1 MTPTKEALEA
11 TIEAAFGD
19 VPPPPADQLV
29 QPAYASS
36 EDAYEMRTAFAGK
49 RWTELPI
56 RELFRHREMV
66 VALSG
71 AGYRAYVA
79 AYLKAA
85 LTDDETYGADLR
97 HYLLYGLRP
106 LSDDPVHVQTA
117 EERLSLL
124 GAPQRAAIAAV
135 LRHLAEVWRMKDAE
149 EILRD
154 WRSG

>member
-1 MTPTKEALEA
+1 AQAKRTTRAARSGAAARSGRRTTRSSTAAISRTRWRKRTTATSCASEIMTPTKEALEA

-71 AGYRAYVA
+71 AGYRAYV
-79 AYLKAA
+79 
-85 LTDDETYGADLR
+85 
-97 HYLLYGLRP
+97 
-106 LSDDPVHVQTA
+106 
-117 EERLSLL
+117 
-124 GAPQRAAIAAV
+124 
-135 LRHLAEVWRMKDAE
+135 
-149 EILRD
+149 
-154 WRSG
+154 